1 MLQSRDGKTLVHA
14 KVAVAAGGPH
24 PRRQPQPRPAARHVD
39 ADRRSLRAGQAA
51 RNLAAERLRCEPD
64 EVDVEPV
71 IDKVIRR

>member
-1 MLQSRDGKTLVHA
+1 
-14 KVAVAAGGPH
+14 
-24 PRRQPQPRPAARHVD
+24 VD